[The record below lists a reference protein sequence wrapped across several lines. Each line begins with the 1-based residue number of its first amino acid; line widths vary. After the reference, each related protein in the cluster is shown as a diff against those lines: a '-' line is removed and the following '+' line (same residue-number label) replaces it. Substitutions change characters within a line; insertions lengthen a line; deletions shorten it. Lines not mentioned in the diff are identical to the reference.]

1 MSETTALLAGV
12 RNKLREDIID
22 ANEVYVGVVPEGSE
36 LPYLVVIPG
45 IATQERLAVNSIAAT
60 EEVQVDCYDWTLAKA
75 MALSE
80 GVVSS
85 LNGFSVEAEGVAPRG
100 LRAEGNWRV
109 IFPTEVTTTGR
120 QYTRVTVRLTY
131 QQLRQ
136 DMEI

>member
-12 RNKLREDIID
+12 RNTLREDIID
-22 ANEVYVGVVPEGSE
+22 ANEVYVGVVPEGAD

-45 IATQERLAVNSIAAT
+45 IATQERLAVDSIAAT
-60 EEVQVDCYDWTLAKA
+60 EEVQIDCYDWTLAKA
-75 MALSE
+75 VALSE

-131 QQLRQ
+131 SQLRQ